1 MFSSVIVVM
10 IEKLVG
16 FFFNLIGCQCA
27 FVVTSH
33 VRQHLRLC
41 HLLVAIKVDSS
52 IDFVKFAPND
62 VVNLFASKSLI
73 KRQHLIVVSVQPI
86 KGLFSVKVV
95 HEWMFI
101 AQALISLSGNSV
113 IKSFVCVLIED
124 LFDQLLVQVVAIML
138 FSIDLAVRVVVT
150 ISKLLIDENLV
161 RSESLY
167 ISLKPWFVF
176 ENMIDF
182 LDHVNGLAQ
191 VSSIIRFATIVI
203 LALISLRL
211 ASQVVKLFIFVS
223 RCCDGLIYNLRFS
236 EVLRKFNY
244 HVRVIVHSNQGIEVI
259 VFICRSV
266 SVLRLIKSLRHF
278 ARVAYELRVREYAI
292 LRAVVHVV
300 ELSHCKIFPV
310 EVIIVVWED
319 TKVGALGCKSC

>member
-1 MFSSVIVVM
+1 MFSRVFVVL

-16 FFFNLIGCQCA
+16 FFFNLIGCQCT
-27 FVVTSH
+27 FEVTRH

-73 KRQHLIVVSVQPI
+73 KRQHLIVVSVKPI
-86 KGLFSVKVV
+86 KGLFSAKVV
-95 HEWMFI
+95 HKWMFI

-182 LDHVNGLAQ
+182 LDHVNGLA
-191 VSSIIRFATIVI
+191 
-203 LALISLRL
+203 
-211 ASQVVKLFIFVS
+211 
-223 RCCDGLIYNLRFS
+223 
-236 EVLRKFNY
+236 
-244 HVRVIVHSNQGIEVI
+244 
-259 VFICRSV
+259 
-266 SVLRLIKSLRHF
+266 
-278 ARVAYELRVREYAI
+278 
-292 LRAVVHVV
+292 
-300 ELSHCKIFPV
+300 
-310 EVIIVVWED
+310 
-319 TKVGALGCKSC
+319 